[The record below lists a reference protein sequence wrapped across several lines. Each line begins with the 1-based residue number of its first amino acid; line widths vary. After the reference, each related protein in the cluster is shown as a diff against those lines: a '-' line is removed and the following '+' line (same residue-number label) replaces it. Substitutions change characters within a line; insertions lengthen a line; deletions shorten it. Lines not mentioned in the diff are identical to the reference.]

1 MCRRAAT
8 DASRRIKEPTF
19 ATPRAQHARPR
30 VDARLSGGL
39 EVLVIDELAS
49 AIQYAV
55 CRFKRVTPELQ
66 AQPKF
71 PGGVTAAHTGI
82 SDHGGILS
90 RQCMKADLEIPGSFS
105 SGKATIKSSFKSSEP
120 RLTET
125 QSWWPSFPVSPSPRR
140 WAGALQKFL

>member
-1 MCRRAAT
+1 M
-8 DASRRIKEPTF
+8 
-19 ATPRAQHARPR
+19 
-30 VDARLSGGL
+30 
-39 EVLVIDELAS
+39 IDELAS

-90 RQCMKADLEIPGSFS
+90 RQCMKANLEIPGSFS
-105 SGKATIKSSFKSSEP
+105 FGKATIRSSFKSTEP

-125 QSWWPSFPVSPSPRR
+125 QSWWPSSMPGSMPGKGNRAVNGRDKPLPWRS
-140 WAGALQKFL
+140 